1 MTDCTDLHVHSIYL
15 VIYSVSS
22 HLISIT
28 AYTSYLWAVILQYLI
43 FFQQLIPLGTEPPQ
57 GFERLDDGE
66 ELVFPRSWLCLLL
79 SKCKGKG
86 PALTFKKMMD
96 GFFEPEELLS
106 LKAVEFASSNRI
118 MKAIKSKL

>member
-1 MTDCTDLHVHSIYL
+1 MIN
-15 VIYSVSS
+15 SVSS

-43 FFQQLIPLGTEPPQ
+43 YFFQQLIPLGTEPPQ
-57 GFERLDDGE
+57 GFEQLDDGE
-66 ELVFPRSWLCLLL
+66 ELVVPKSWLCLLL

-86 PALTFKKMMD
+86 PALSFKKMMD

-106 LKAVEFASSNRI
+106 QKAVEFASSSRI